1 MTSPRRVAVALATA
15 VPFIASLLFS
25 AAGPAHASSTVTN
38 VTIAK
43 GLTLTSIS
51 DPSGPYEIRVLTVDP
66 STALTV
72 DVAMPNATFPGV
84 ATPSEMGKA
93 HHALAAINGDFT
105 TTPGRPVHPFVMDG
119 SVEQTGFQF
128 GTSFAIRQDE
138 TASYVDTP
146 ALTVR
151 VRDGAG
157 GFQLSAYDNGRPGN
171 GQISG
176 FSRSGG
182 TIEQPP
188 KDSCSVR
195 LLPKGKLT
203 WTAGEAG
210 VSKDYLVDAVKCKN
224 ARMARKGG
232 VVLSTPRSSL
242 QTVSMVTSMHVGDR
256 VSLSWQMGNMAGIM
270 DSVGSSPVIVKD
282 GVNVGP
288 CCGQRPFFDR
298 NPRTGIGVTAD
309 GKQLFVVVDGRDP
322 TWSVGMKLD
331 EFGQLMLS
339 LGAVNAIN
347 LDGGGST
354 AMWVDGMGVV
364 NRPSDTEG
372 ERPVS
377 NAVLVLPGPD
387 TGEKIPLPPIA
398 MPSPSWAS
406 VWARMSADP
415 GSIGGLA
422 DASVAGELPGDGRVP
437 ATFLQIARQFRSSLV
452 HRMF

>member
-1 MTSPRRVAVALATA
+1 MTSPRRVAVALATV
-15 VPFIASLLFS
+15 VPLVASLLFS
-25 AAGPAHASSTVTN
+25 AAGSAHAASTVTT
-38 VTIAK
+38 VTIGK

-72 DVAMPNATFPGV
+72 DVAMANSTFPGV
-84 ATPSEMGKA
+84 AKPSVMGKA
-93 HHALAAINGDFT
+93 HGALAAINGDFT

-119 SVEQTGFQF
+119 YVKQTGFQF

-171 GQISG
+171 GQIDG
-176 FSRSGG
+176 FSKSGG

-195 LLPKGKLT
+195 LISKGKLT

-210 VSKDYLVDAVKCKN
+210 VSKSYVVDAVKCKN

-232 VVLSTPRSSL
+232 VVLSTPRSSSS
-242 QTVSMVTSMHVGDR
+242 TVPLVTAMHAGDR

-309 GKQLFVVVDGRDP
+309 GTLLFVVVDGRDP
-322 TWSVGMKLD
+322 SWSVGMKLD
-331 EFGQLMLS
+331 EFGQLMIS

-364 NRPSDTEG
+364 NHPSDPEG

-377 NAVLVLPGPD
+377 NAVLVLPGLD
-387 TGEKIPLPPIA
+387 SGEKIPLPPTA
-398 MPSPSWAS
+398 MPSVSWAA

-415 GSIGGLA
+415 GSVGGLA
-422 DASVAGELPGDGRVP
+422 DATVAGELPGDGPVRGAFV
-437 ATFLQIARQFRSSLV
+437 QIARRFRSSLR
-452 HRMF
+452 HPMF